1 MGKEYRRGAAQR
13 SKQPGR
19 INGPFEGLWLVDLWG
34 TKEISS
40 RSSQLESLAIATR
53 LADTR
58 MFKVPV
64 SSGGRLLGV
73 EVWTWCLLLRQV
85 AEGMGLSL
93 ERPRTSVGHF
103 ELNVLP

>member
-1 MGKEYRRGAAQR
+1 MDPLKDCGWWISGEPRRFHREAR
-13 SKQPGR
+13 SWK
-19 INGPFEGLWLVDLWG
+19 
-34 TKEISS
+34 
-40 RSSQLESLAIATR
+40 SLAIATR

-73 EVWTWCLLLRQV
+73 EVWRWCLLLRQV

-93 ERPRTSVGHF
+93 ECPRTSVGHF
-103 ELNVLP
+103 GLNVLP